1 MAFSCYCYSGGDDR
15 LIDNR
20 VVSGVSLPT
29 SGNDENLQKTM
40 KLVTL
45 SLPNRSQPP
54 AMCSGQL
61 CCDMQE
67 LMKAVN
73 IVASRDRMKK

>member
-1 MAFSCYCYSGGDDR
+1 
-15 LIDNR
+15 
-20 VVSGVSLPT
+20 
-29 SGNDENLQKTM
+29 LQKTM

-54 AMCSGQL
+54 AMCSGEL

-73 IVASRDRMKK
+73 IVASRNRMKD